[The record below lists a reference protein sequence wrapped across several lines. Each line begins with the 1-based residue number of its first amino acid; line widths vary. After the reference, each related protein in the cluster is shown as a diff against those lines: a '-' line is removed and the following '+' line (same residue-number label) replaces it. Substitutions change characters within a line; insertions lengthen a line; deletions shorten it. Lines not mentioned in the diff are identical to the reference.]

1 MRRKDRAVDFD
12 KIQTIIAQG
21 HVAHI
26 GMFDEEFP
34 YVVPVNYGY
43 EWQGEQLVLYIHGAA
58 KGKKLSCLQANGH
71 VCVEVDLGSTLM
83 PAGEQASEYS
93 AAFQS
98 VIGYGEA
105 VILTEPALKA
115 HGLDLLMQH
124 ETGHGLA
131 DFKALKPQ
139 QIRATSVVRITL
151 DHLTGKEHALPTKA

>member
-1 MRRKDRAVDFD
+1 MRRKDRAVDFE

-26 GMFDEEFP
+26 GMFDDVFP

-43 EWQGEQLVLYIHGAA
+43 EWQGEQLVLYIHGAM

-71 VCVEVDLGSTLM
+71 VCVEVDLGATLIS
-83 PAGEQASEYS
+83 AGEQATDYS

-98 VIGYGEA
+98 VIGYGNA
-105 VILTEPALKA
+105 VILTDPALKA

-124 ETGHGLA
+124 ETGRGLA

-139 QIRATSVVRITL
+139 QIRGTSVVQITL
-151 DHLTGKEHALPTKA
+151 KQLTGKAHALPTQA